1 MKITVID
8 RKKIFRFT
16 ETNQNNLNQMDS
28 QRVDMFMMSNAKF
41 FQSQHLNYI
50 RERLI
55 AMDESKWGMIH
66 SLDFKDPTMVLI
78 ISILVGYL
86 GIDRFLIGDTGLGVG
101 KLITC
106 GGLGIW
112 TIVDW
117 FLIMDATRQKNM
129 EKLQQFL

>member
-1 MKITVID
+1 
-8 RKKIFRFT
+8 
-16 ETNQNNLNQMDS
+16 MDS
-28 QRVDMFMMSNAKF
+28 QKVDMYLMSNAKF
-41 FQSQHLNYI
+41 FQSHHLNYI
-50 RERLI
+50 RERLML
-55 AMDESKWGMIH
+55 ADDSKWMMIQ
-66 SLDFKDPTMVLI
+66 SVDLKDPTMILVV
-78 ISILVGYL
+78 SILAGSL

-112 TIVDW
+112 AIVDW